1 MNFFSSIL
9 MPQEPATPT
18 PPPPQPA
25 ATTAAPLFG
34 NAPQAQDTPP
44 TTPGKAAAA
53 PTQAG
58 VANRELDE
66 LHGILEDGKTLAAL
80 AAKALETSTLEETA
94 TLEHIS
100 ELSARLLC
108 RNRARTAA
116 RNYGMALL
124 CIKVAD
130 DALESAARTLF
141 PSYFRHTTSVG
152 DGDAEQMWVCKLFL
166 HALPG
171 APETTL
177 CARFSLAEHA
187 DPGGGGGGDAVEAA
201 ATQYD
206 LNLQLMQVAPFV
218 AGASRFAFSFA
229 LVDKH
234 TADIGEFTLDDGQR
248 ARLNELRMLLGLT
261 SGRWTSVGMLGV
273 LLAAISSGQ
282 MDENPCFKEMQR
294 ATREAHRAELL
305 AISGL

>member
-187 DPGGGGGGDAVEAA
+187 DPGGGGGDAVEAA

-206 LNLQLMQVAPFV
+206 LNLQLIQVAPFV